1 MRNASARENHPTREK
16 ATRGGEREKF
26 FFLPAAQVSKD
37 AKSIFPQRFH
47 WCRRCRIVRPP
58 IGSLSNNDDDGSQNI
73 TRKMNLRRF
82 KLYRA
87 YLEPLNSSNLGAFFR
102 RMSTS
107 STKRRTG
114 RFHVVVM
121 QYTSK
126 KCTKKRDARVDLLFC
141 S

>member
-1 MRNASARENHPTREK
+1 MKITPREGK
-16 ATRGGEREKF
+16 ATRGGEREQF
-26 FFLPAAQVSKD
+26 FSLPAAQVSKD

-47 WCRRCRIVRPP
+47 WCRRRRIVRPL

-87 YLEPLNSSNLGAFFR
+87 YLEPLNSSNLGDFFR

-126 KCTKKRDARVDLLFC
+126 KCTKKRYGRADLLFC

>member
-1 MRNASARENHPTREK
+1 MREK
-16 ATRGGEREKF
+16 ATRGGVF
-26 FFLPAAQVSKD
+26 SLPAAQVSKD

-58 IGSLSNNDDDGSQNI
+58 IASLSNNDDDGSQNI

-87 YLEPLNSSNLGAFFR
+87 YLEPLNSSSLGAFFR

-126 KCTKKRDARVDLLFC
+126 KCTKKRDTRVDLLFY

>member
-1 MRNASARENHPTREK
+1 MREK
-16 ATRGGEREKF
+16 ATRGGVF
-26 FFLPAAQVSKD
+26 SLPAAQVSKD

-58 IGSLSNNDDDGSQNI
+58 IASLSNNDDDGSQNI

-126 KCTKKRDARVDLLFC
+126 KCTKKRDARADLLFC